1 MSGTARLAPAQII
14 ASRISSCLA
23 IVMRRRSLGLNEF
36 LMIAAA
42 ITVFK
47 RRKRPFRAIVLWAR
61 PPRSEMVA
69 AGLRLAL
76 NQRSTDGLNVKQK
89 CFILERG

>member
-47 RRKRPFRAIVLWAR
+47 RRNDH
-61 PPRSEMVA
+61 SE
-69 AGLRLAL
+69 
-76 NQRSTDGLNVKQK
+76 Q
-89 CFILERG
+89 